1 MSNILVPVDGS
12 EHAARAIEYAVDHFP
27 DADITALHVVE
38 LPEGYFSAFMDDL
51 EELPQVEDE
60 KAEAQEILDE
70 MRATATEMGATIE
83 TDIVAGKPS
92 NQILTYAEENDIDE
106 IVIGN
111 RGLSGVGRVMFG
123 SVAEQVVRRSEIPV
137 VVVH

>member
-12 EHAARAIEYAVDHFP
+12 EHAERALEYAVDHFP
-27 DADITALHVVE
+27 EGDITVLHVIE
-38 LPEGYFSAFMDDL
+38 LPEGYFAAFTSDRED
-51 EELPQVEDE
+51 LPQVEE
-60 KAEAQEILDE
+60 REEEARDLLDDYWSQAKE
-70 MRATATEMGATIE
+70 LGMEVD
-83 TDIVAGKPS
+83 TDFEAGKPA
-92 NQILTYAEENDIDE
+92 NEILSYAEANGIDE

-123 SVAEQVVRRSEIPV
+123 SVAETVVRRADIPV